1 VLLDKVKQ
9 YLFTIYA
16 IALFVANVP
25 MWRIE
30 IEGCPPRREDDGKV
44 WADDFPLVSVT
55 AFSIESL

>member
-30 IEGCPPRREDDGKV
+30 IEGCPPRRKDDGKV
-44 WADDFPLVSVT
+44 WADDFPLVSPAPILV
-55 AFSIESL
+55 ESL